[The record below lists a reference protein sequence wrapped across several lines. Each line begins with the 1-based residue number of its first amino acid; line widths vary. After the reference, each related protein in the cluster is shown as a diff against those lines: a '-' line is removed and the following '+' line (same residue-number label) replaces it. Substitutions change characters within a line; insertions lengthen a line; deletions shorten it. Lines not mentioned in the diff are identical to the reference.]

1 MKERKTFSNW
11 LTTKYLLIVK
21 NEEDFSEKRNY
32 QFTYAKAI
40 AICVSIF
47 LVVLFIGIL
56 LVNTFLSKWFDPRY
70 AQRQLKK
77 ELIDL
82 TVKVDSLEKQND
94 LMDTYIYT
102 FKTMLTGGVESAN
115 DNGQENDGV
124 VKKVDIDYVAPID
137 DKIRKE
143 FEGEAFDVNPL
154 NQNSYESTLQM
165 HLFKP
170 IDGIVVEDYSPEKDH
185 YAVDIVAK
193 EDEPVKSVA
202 SGTIIMSSWTDDTG
216 YVIGVQHEHNLVSF
230 YKHNAVLLKK
240 AGDFV
245 KAGDILGIIG
255 NSGDLT
261 TGPHL
266 HFELW
271 HDGNPI
277 NPKNYINL

>member
-11 LTTKYLLIVK
+11 LTTKYLLIVR
-21 NEEDFSEKRNY
+21 NEEDFAEKRNY
-32 QFTYAKAI
+32 QFTYAKLIAI
-40 AICVSIF
+40 AFSIF
-47 LVVLFIGIL
+47 IIILTISIL
-56 LVNTFLSKWFDPRY
+56 LVNTFLSRWFDPRY

-77 ELIDL
+77 ELIEL
-82 TVKVDSLEKQND
+82 TVKVDSLERQND
-94 LMDTYIYT
+94 LMDDYIHT
-102 FKTMLTGGVESAN
+102 FKTMLTGGIESIN
-115 DNGQENDGV
+115 DENAKSEES

-137 DKIRKE
+137 NKIREE
-143 FEGEAFDVNPL
+143 FEKEDFDVNPL
-154 NQNSYESTLQM
+154 ANNSNENVLHV

-193 EDEPVKSVA
+193 KDEPVKSVA
-202 SGTIIMSSWTDDTG
+202 AGTVIMSSWTDDTG
-216 YVIGVQHEHNLVSF
+216 YVIGVQHENDLISF

-240 AGDFV
+240 IGDFV
-245 KAGDILGIIG
+245 QAGDVLGIIG

-271 HDGNPI
+271 HGGNPI
-277 NPKNYINL
+277 NPKNYISL